1 MVNWRGEEKCC
12 QRATTTHFQGDEI
25 HKELVCGALAKTGG
39 QVFIDMVPPAGKTDR
54 SGELV
59 KLPRDELMQCLI
71 RTNPESATGYEMAN
85 NMDQFKVEGSVCLLE

>member
-1 MVNWRGEEKCC
+1 MLPKGDNYALPRRRDS
-12 QRATTTHFQGDEI
+12 QRTCLWCSRENGRPGFHRY
-25 HKELVCGALAKTGG
+25 GAPT
-39 QVFIDMVPPAGKTDR
+39 GKTAR

-59 KLPRDELMQCLI
+59 TLPRDEPVQCLI